1 MDKTLDIAIV
11 GPGKVG
17 TAIGVLAAKAGWTVV
32 AVGGRDAGRAA
43 QSAKAI
49 GPNVRACTPA
59 QAAGA
64 AGLVLLTVGDDDI
77 AAACKELAPA
87 FRGGAIVAHC
97 SGVLGSEVLA
107 PARSHGCRVGS
118 MHPLQTFPS
127 LQAAI
132 KDLPGAY
139 CFIEGDAEAAEALH
153 RLAEDLGAHPVPIAS
168 TAKAVYHAAA
178 VMACNYLTAL
188 MDAAIAMC
196 NQAGIDEPTA
206 RKALG
211 PLARATLDNIL
222 AEGTAQALTGPIARG
237 DQQTIQR
244 HLGALMEQAD
254 LLEVYRAL
262 GRWTVALA
270 VRKGTINSSKAA
282 ALRRLLDFPL
292 AKE

>member
-1 MDKTLDIAIV
+1 MNKSADIAII

-17 TAIGVLAAKAGWTVV
+17 TAIGVLAAKAGWTVA
-32 AVGGRDAGRAA
+32 AVGGRDAARAA
-43 QSAKAI
+43 AAAKAI
-49 GPNVRACTPA
+49 GPHVRAATAA
-59 QAAGA
+59 QAAGSA
-64 AGLVLLTVGDDDI
+64 ELVLLTVGDDDI
-77 AAACKELAPA
+77 AATCQELAAA
-87 FRGGAIVAHC
+87 FRPGAIVAHC

-107 PARSHGCRVGS
+107 PARSRGCRVGS

-139 CFIEGDAEAAEALH
+139 CFIEGDAEAAESLQ
-153 RLAEDLGAHPVPIAS
+153 RLAEAIGAHPVPIAS
-168 TAKAVYHAAA
+168 AAKAVYHAAA

-188 MDAAIAMC
+188 LDAALALC

-211 PLARATLDNIL
+211 PLARATLDNVL
-222 AEGTAQALTGPIARG
+222 AAGTAGALTGPIARG
-237 DQQTIQR
+237 DQQTVQR
-244 HLGALMEQAD
+244 HLGVLMEQAD
-254 LLEVYRAL
+254 LLDIYRAL

-270 VRKGTINSSKAA
+270 ARKGTINSSKAA